1 MAKCN
6 PWKVV
11 LLVVAVV
18 VYITMSAFNALA
30 GTGPSM
36 EITYFTPPL
45 DQVKGTKLD
54 HNRGPFVSL
63 CSLLK
68 NVSDK
73 YRTDFTPAGWTFGI
87 WGVIYLWQALWIIYS
102 LTGLCRR
109 KAQAWIHSVVPYPFF
124 IIWIIN
130 NLFNIGWIFLWDREY
145 LITALVFLALIAFTN
160 YTALFFSYYAL
171 NKQGPW
177 LQKHSKVDLWL
188 VRILVQ
194 NGIVV
199 YATWPTI
206 ATLLNFAIELTYSA
220 NVDIY
225 TSGTVALSI
234 LAFQVVLWYV
244 LVLFCLENFV
254 LDKYVHYTLTVY
266 PVVIVALSGFLNNNF
281 NINSPSRNNIY
292 IGEYGQ
298 DFEEE
303 V

>member
-36 EITYFTPPL
+36 VLEISITQYYFFTL
-45 DQVKGTKLD
+45 
-54 HNRGPFVSL
+54 HVSL

-206 ATLLNFAIELTYSA
+206 ATLLNFAIELT
-220 NVDIY
+220 
-225 TSGTVALSI
+225 
-234 LAFQVVLWYV
+234 
-244 LVLFCLENFV
+244 FCLENFV